1 MRNFDRIGQNAVD
14 QFVGYGGVKVLELE
28 TGTVW
33 KLTPKKIEAGID
45 PHKVTILCNFNP
57 AMANFETFSGMAVLA
72 CMMLLHV
79 AADPFGCPRL

>member
-1 MRNFDRIGQNAVD
+1 MRNCDRIGQNAVD

-45 PHKVTILCNFNP
+45 PHKVTILCN
-57 AMANFETFSGMAVLA
+57 
-72 CMMLLHV
+72 
-79 AADPFGCPRL
+79 D